1 MSNYPKFIL
10 FAAFSV
16 AIVFQSCKD
25 DSDDVSEPNDQVS
38 DQEIINR
45 YLSID
50 LSELPNYSNPTL
62 PVYFDARVEA
72 NNNTPA
78 NNPVTDMGA
87 TLGRVLFFDKSLSLN
102 NTVACASCHNQA
114 DGFSDLEV
122 LSEGFLGGRTGAHSM
137 RLANTVYYGGAS
149 MFWDK
154 RAATLEE
161 QTTMPIQDATE
172 MGFNAENGGLDSLL
186 KKLVGLEYYPILFR
200 EAFGDE
206 TISEG
211 RIQLAIA
218 QYIRSMV
225 SVDSKFDRGFAQVV
239 NGQMPNGN
247 INTDFPNFTAEENE
261 GKSLFLAPPNQ
272 GGVGCAGCHQPPTF
286 SLDPNSRS
294 NGLDAGE
301 TTVFK
306 SPSLKNAAIG
316 GPMMHDGR
324 FETLAEVVEHYNS
337 GVVNGPA
344 LDNRLRNGNQ
354 PIRLNLTANQKA
366 ALVAFLETLTDESL
380 RTDSKYTDPFI

>member
-1 MSNYPKFIL
+1 MRLLITGCITAVL
-10 FAAFSV
+10 FSCKEDSKDSV
-16 AIVFQSCKD
+16 A
-25 DSDDVSEPNDQVS
+25 PNDTFNRT
-38 DQEIINR
+38 DQEIISSH
-45 YLSID
+45 LKVD
-50 LSELPNYSNPTL
+50 LSSLPNYSNPEL
-62 PVYFDARVEA
+62 PAYYSGRVED
-72 NNNTPA
+72 NDNTPA
-78 NNPVTDMGA
+78 NNPVTDRGA

-102 NTVACASCHNQA
+102 NQVACASCHNQP
-114 DGFSDLEV
+114 DGFSDLKI
-122 LSEGFLGGRTGAHSM
+122 LSEGFLGGLTGAHSM
-137 RLANTVYYGGAS
+137 RLANARYYSGSA

-172 MGFNAENGGLDSLL
+172 MGFNAENGGMDSLL
-186 KKLVGLEYYPILFR
+186 KKLAGKEYYPILFNKV
-200 EAFGDE
+200 FGEE
-206 TISEG
+206 TITET

-218 QYIRSMV
+218 QYIRSMI
-225 SVDSKFDRGFAQVV
+225 SVDSKFDQGFSQVV
-239 NGQMPNGN
+239 NDRLPNGN
-247 INTDFPNFTAEENE
+247 IQADFPNYTAEENR

-286 SLDPNSRS
+286 SLDANSRS

-306 SPSLKNAAIG
+306 SPSLKNVATG

-344 LDNRLRNGNQ
+344 LDNRLRNANQ
-354 PIRLNLTANQKA
+354 PIRLNLLEDDKA
-366 ALVAFLETLTDESL
+366 ALVAFLETLTDERLS
-380 RTDSKYTDPFI
+380 DDAKFSDPFL